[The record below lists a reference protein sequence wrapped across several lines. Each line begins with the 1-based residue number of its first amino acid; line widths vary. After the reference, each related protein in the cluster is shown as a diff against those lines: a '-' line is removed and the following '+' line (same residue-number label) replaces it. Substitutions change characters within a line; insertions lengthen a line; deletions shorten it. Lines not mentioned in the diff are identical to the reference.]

1 MRQIEEVRKEINEI
15 DRQIVDLFL
24 RRMKCSEEVS
34 EFKMHTGGQ
43 VLVTARENE
52 LLNTMLENVPDSLK
66 QEYTSLLRTTTRI
79 SRKYQYTR
87 ILKAEPFRLQ
97 LPITARIDTPHTVC
111 YQGLQASYQD
121 AAAKALFPDAKRYP
135 LKTFEDVFLEV
146 SEGRADAG
154 VVPIENSTAGTIN
167 EVYDLLEKHGLY
179 ISHSYIGRIRHCLA
193 ACKDATLDT
202 VKTVHSHPQAL
213 RQCHHYIQDHN
224 LAEAE
229 ESNTAIAAEEIARLG
244 DPTRAA
250 ICSEEAAKLYG
261 LTVLQHNINDGD
273 FNQTR
278 FIAVTRG
285 LSAKEEDNRV
295 SLILII
301 PHVTGSLY
309 AALSVFSDYG
319 LNMTEIHS
327 RPLANMPWNYCFYID
342 FAGNILNEDTRT
354 MIYQLTQEIP
364 VVRILGSFPVIEE
377 EGLNEND

>member
-52 LLNTMLENVPDSLK
+52 LLNTMLQNVPDSLK

-97 LPITARIDTPHTVC
+97 LPITARIDTPQTVC

-121 AAAKALFPDAKRYP
+121 AAAKALFPNAKCYP

-193 ACKDATLDT
+193 ACKGTSLDMI
-202 VKTVHSHPQAL
+202 KTVHSHPQAL
-213 RQCHHYIQDHN
+213 RQCHHYIQDHD
-224 LAEAE
+224 LIEVE
-229 ESNTAIAAEEIARLG
+229 ESNTAVAAEEIAKLG

-250 ICSEEAAKLYG
+250 ICSEEAAELYG

>member
-97 LPITARIDTPHTVC
+97 LPITARIDTPQTVC

-193 ACKDATLDT
+193 AYKGATLDSVNT
-202 VKTVHSHPQAL
+202 VYSHPQAL
-213 RQCHHYIQDHN
+213 RQCHHYIQDHD
-224 LAEAE
+224 LAEVE
-229 ESNTAIAAEEIARLG
+229 QSNTAIAAEEIAKLG
-244 DPTRAA
+244 DPTCAA
-250 ICSEEAAKLYG
+250 ICSEEAAELYG

>member
-24 RRMKCSEEVS
+24 KRMKCSEEVS
-34 EFKMHTGGQ
+34 EYKMHTGGQ
-43 VLVTARENE
+43 VLVAARETE
-52 LLNTMLENVPDSLK
+52 LLNTMLENVPESLR
-66 QEYTSLLRTTTRI
+66 QEYTSLLKTTTRI

-87 ILKAEPFRLQ
+87 ILHAEPFRLQ
-97 LPITARIDTPHTVC
+97 LPLTARIDTPKTVC
-111 YQGLQASYQD
+111 YQGKEASYQE
-121 AAAKALFPDAKRYP
+121 AAVRALFPEADRYHIG
-135 LKTFEDVFLEV
+135 TFEEVFLEV

-179 ISHSYIGRIRHCLA
+179 ISHSYIGKVRHCLA
-193 ACKDATLDT
+193 ACKGANSESI
-202 VKTVHSHPQAL
+202 KTVHSHPQAL
-213 RQCHHYIQDHN
+213 GQCHHYI
-224 LAEAE
+224 EARGFEEIE
-229 ESNTAIAAEEIARLG
+229 ESNTAIAADHISQMN
-244 DPTRAA
+244 DPTCAA

-261 LTVLQHNINDGD
+261 LEILEHNINDGD
-273 FNQTR
+273 CNQTR

-285 LSAKEEDNRV
+285 LSAKEVDNRV

-301 PHVTGSLY
+301 PHIKGSLY

-342 FAGNILNEDTRT
+342 FEGNILNEDTRT
-354 MIYQLTQEIP
+354 MLYQLTQEFP

-377 EGLNEND
+377 EGLNDHD

>member
-52 LLNTMLENVPDSLK
+52 LLNTMLQNVPDSLK

-97 LPITARIDTPHTVC
+97 LPITARIDTPQTVC

-193 ACKDATLDT
+193 ACKGATLDSVNT
-202 VKTVHSHPQAL
+202 VYSHPQAL
-213 RQCHHYIQDHN
+213 RQCHHYIQDHD
-224 LAEAE
+224 LAEVE
-229 ESNTAIAAEEIARLG
+229 QSNTAIAAEEIARLG
-244 DPTRAA
+244 DPTCAA
-250 ICSEEAAKLYG
+250 ICSEEAAELYG

-285 LSAKEEDNRV
+285 LSAKAEDSRV

>member
-15 DRQIVDLFL
+15 DQQIVELFL
-24 RRMKCSEEVS
+24 KRMKCSEEVS
-34 EFKMHTGGQ
+34 DYKMLNGGQ
-43 VLVTARENE
+43 VLVTSRESE
-52 LLNTMLENVPDSLK
+52 LLHTMLEKVPESLR

-87 ILKAEPFRLQ
+87 MLHAEPFRLQ
-97 LPITARIDTPHTVC
+97 LPLTARIDTPKTVC
-111 YQGLQASYQD
+111 YQGKEASYQE
-121 AAAKALFPDAKRYP
+121 AAVRALFPNAERYH
-135 LKTFEDVFLEV
+135 LKTFEDVFIEV
-146 SEGRADAG
+146 SNGRADAG

-193 ACKDATLDT
+193 ACKGAKIEDI
-202 VKTVHSHPQAL
+202 KTVHSHTQAL
-213 RQCHHYIQDHN
+213 GQCHKFIN
-224 LAEAE
+224 NNGFAEVE
-229 ESNTAIAAEEIARLG
+229 ESNTAVAADLVSQWN

-261 LTVLQHNINDGD
+261 LDILAHHINDGD

-285 LSAKEEDNRV
+285 LSAKKEDNRV

-301 PHVTGSLY
+301 PHITGSLY
-309 AALSVFSDYG
+309 SALSVFSDYG

-327 RPLANMPWNYCFYID
+327 RPLVNMPWNYCFYID
-342 FAGNILNEDTRT
+342 FAGNILDDDTRT

-377 EGLNEND
+377 EGLNDNA